1 LKKSIQIIFCL
12 FTACLLSV
20 SAYGASLKIGV
31 LPIVDALPFYVAK
44 QNNLF
49 RKNSVDVSIIPFR
62 SAVERDAAFQAGKLN
77 AYLGDLVSAS
87 LLRGRGFHLKVV
99 SVILG
104 MHPGEGLFAILAA
117 PQAPLHSLRDLKG
130 RSIAISSNT
139 IIEYVLDSLL
149 KQHGIPAGMVNK
161 KEIKSIPIRFQMLM
175 SGKIEAAVLP
185 DPLASLARFKGAKWL
200 TDDGQTNLSQTVLIW
215 RTEFLAQH
223 PKIVKEFYR
232 GYNAAVKIINQNHDA
247 VRPLLVRKCRLPK
260 PIASSFQFANF
271 PRASAP
277 DKAWLRNVIVW
288 LKNKGLLKHPLKA
301 ETLTMPKGY
310 LKSK

>member
-1 LKKSIQIIFCL
+1 MKKSAQVLLCLVTVCL
-12 FTACLLSV
+12 FSV
-20 SAYGASLKIGV
+20 SVRGATLKIGV

-49 RKNSVDVSIIPFR
+49 NKMSVNVSIIPFR
-62 SAVERDAAFQAGKLN
+62 SALERDAAFQAGKLN

-87 LLRGRGFHLKVV
+87 LLQDRGFNLKVV

-104 MHPGEGLFAILAA
+104 MHPREGLFAILVA
-117 PQAPLHSLRDLKG
+117 PRAPLHTIQDLKG
-130 RSIAISSNT
+130 KNIAISSNT

-149 KQHGIPAGMVNK
+149 KQHGIPSGAVNK

-175 SGKIEAAVLP
+175 SGKVEAAVLP
-185 DPLASLARFKGAKWL
+185 DPLASLARFKGAKWIV
-200 TDDGQTNLSQTVLIW
+200 DDGKTNLSQTVLIW
-215 RTEFLAQH
+215 KTKFLSRH
-223 PKIVKEFYR
+223 PKVVKGFYR

-260 PIASSFQFANF
+260 PIASSFQFADF
-271 PRASAP
+271 PCASAP
-277 DKAWLRNVIVW
+277 DKAWLRNVISW
-288 LKNKGLLKHPLKA
+288 LKDKNLLKHPLKA
-301 ETLTMPKGY
+301 ASFTMPEEF